1 MDPILKLYSYINTQD
16 SGNTYYKLSLFVI
29 KNIKRLPNMSIS
41 QFAEESF
48 VSKATITRF
57 IQFLE
62 FEGYTDFKS
71 YFDRLLNS
79 SSKLSFLKLTEPDV
93 SDIQGAPLDFLHN
106 YTQQITEVIED
117 TAASMDV
124 QAIDSLIHSVKS
136 AEKVAFLG
144 FSDSNT
150 IAKDI
155 QLGCLSIGKLI
166 EVAESTQKFYDIL
179 ERFDSNDLIVILSNY
194 GNFFSVYHQLYNA
207 LLSKRIPLILV
218 TQNYGTMD
226 SFRFKQ
232 TIYLTSKRQLN
243 IGNYPMRIF
252 SEYFVRRITFI

>member
-1 MDPILKLYSYINTQD
+1 MDPILKLYSYINIED
-16 SGNTYYKLSLFVI
+16 SRNTYYKLSLFVI
-29 KNIKRLPNMSIS
+29 KNIKRLPELSIS

-62 FEGYTDFKS
+62 FESYAEFKS
-71 YFDRLLNS
+71 YFDYLNN
-79 SSKLSFLKLTEPDV
+79 SSKLSFLKLTESDV
-93 SDIQGAPLDFLHN
+93 SNIQDAPLEFLHN
-106 YTQQITEVIED
+106 YTQKITESIQD
-117 TAASMDV
+117 TVASMDV
-124 QAIDSLIHSVKS
+124 RAIDSLIHSVKS
-136 AEKVAFLG
+136 AKKVAFLG

-155 QLGCLSIGKLI
+155 QLGCLSIGKFI
-166 EVAESTQKFYDIL
+166 EIAESSQKFYDIL

-194 GNFFSVYHQLYNA
+194 GNFFSVYHQLYNG
-207 LLSKRIPLILV
+207 LLSKKIPLILV
-218 TQNYGTMD
+218 TQNYSTMD